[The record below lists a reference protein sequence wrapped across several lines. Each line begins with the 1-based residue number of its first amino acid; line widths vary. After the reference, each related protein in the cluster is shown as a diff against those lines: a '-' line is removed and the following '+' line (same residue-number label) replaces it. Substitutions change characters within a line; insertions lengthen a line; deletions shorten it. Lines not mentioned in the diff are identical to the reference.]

1 MLSQLLTNNE
11 AATQGLIGA
20 VIAFCGVVLST
31 GISLIVALGTKRY
44 NYNQLFAETVSQSRN
59 KWLNE
64 MRSFISAMLA
74 EVKNPSPSS
83 KNGGGTLSQNSAAQ
97 AIATERTNEYWKA
110 RNQIILR
117 LNVTETLQES
127 LYHEILKLDCVN
139 NSDEEQTIQNIITLS
154 QLLLKDE
161 WEKVKK
167 EAKGE

>member
-31 GISLIVALGTKRY
+31 GISFIVALGTKRY

-74 EVKNPSPSS
+74 EVQNPFPAS
-83 KNGGGTLSQNSAAQ
+83 KNGGGTPPQN
-97 AIATERTNEYWKA
+97 ATVRTNKYWKA

-117 LNVTETLQES
+117 LNVTETLQGS
-127 LYHEILKLDCVN
+127 LYREILKLDCVN
-139 NSDEEQTIQNIITLS
+139 NSDEEQTIQNIIALS

>member
-31 GISLIVALGTKRY
+31 GISFIVALGTKRY

-74 EVKNPSPSS
+74 EVQNPFPAS
-83 KNGGGTLSQNSAAQ
+83 KNGGGTSLQNPTAR
-97 AIATERTNEYWKA
+97 AIATERTNKYWKA

-117 LNVTETLQES
+117 LNVTETLQNS
-127 LYHEILKLDCVN
+127 LYREILKLDCVN
-139 NSDEEQTIQNIITLS
+139 NSNEEQTIQNIIALS

>member
-11 AATQGLIGA
+11 AATQGFIGA

-31 GISLIVALGTKRY
+31 GISFIVALGTKRY

-59 KWLNE
+59 RWLNE

-74 EVKNPSPSS
+74 EVQNPFPAS
-83 KNGGGTLSQNSAAQ
+83 KNSGRTEQQNPMARTKAAV
-97 AIATERTNEYWKA
+97 RTNKYWKA

-117 LNVTETLQES
+117 LNITETLQDS
-127 LYHEILKLDCVN
+127 LYREILKLDCVN
-139 NSDEEQTIQNIITLS
+139 NSDEEQTIQNIIALS

-167 EAKGE
+167 EAKGK

>member
-1 MLSQLLTNNE
+1 MLSQLLVEKE

-31 GISLIVALGTKRY
+31 GISFIVALGTKRY

-74 EVKNPSPSS
+74 EVQNPFPAS
-83 KNGGGTLSQNSAAQ
+83 KNSDGTEQQN
-97 AIATERTNEYWKA
+97 ATIRTNKYWKA

-117 LNVTETLQES
+117 LNITETLQDS
-127 LYHEILKLDCVN
+127 LYREILKLDCVN
-139 NSDEEQTIQNIITLS
+139 NSDKEQTIQNIIALS